1 MTTIWTAGE
10 VLIDLIPR
18 ERGNKPNLVR
28 DPVVGG
34 GPANTAKALARL
46 GFDSYFLCGLSSDA
60 YGDQERAEFL
70 ADNVKLDLSPI
81 LNRPSATAQVT
92 LDENG
97 GATYIFSF
105 QGTATFSE
113 LDNWLPDPSNPPAV
127 LHVGT
132 LGTLIEPSASILFEW
147 AQKVDAPIVYDPNI
161 RPSVE
166 SNRDVYRA
174 NVIKWAALA
183 SVVKLSDDD
192 AKWLFPDQ
200 EIEDIAKLFLAMGVR
215 LVAVTLGEHGIVAY
229 TSHSSIKVPG
239 VIVTVVDTVG
249 AGDTVG
255 AILVEAIVAYGID
268 NLQGEILEKT
278 LERAAQAAAI
288 TCSRAGAKPPMK
300 AELDEC

>member
-1 MTTIWTAGE
+1 MATIWTAGE

-18 ERGNKPNLVR
+18 ERGNKPDLIR

-81 LNRPSATAQVT
+81 LDRPSATAQVT

-97 GATYIFSF
+97 GASYIFTF
-105 QGTATFSE
+105 EGTATFSE

-132 LGTLIEPSASILFEW
+132 LGTLIEPSANILYEW

-166 SNRDVYRA
+166 ANRDLYRT

-200 EIEDIAKLFLAMGVR
+200 QLEDVAKLFLAMGVR
-215 LVAVTLGEHGIVAY
+215 LVVLTLGEHGLVGF
-229 TSHSSIKVPG
+229 TSNGSVKVPG
-239 VIVTVVDTVG
+239 VKVVVVDTVG

-268 NLQGEILEKT
+268 NLQGEILERT
-278 LERAAQAAAI
+278 LERAAQAASI

>member
-1 MTTIWTAGE
+1 M
-10 VLIDLIPR
+10 
-18 ERGNKPNLVR
+18 
-28 DPVVGG
+28 
-34 GPANTAKALARL
+34 
-46 GFDSYFLCGLSSDA
+46 
-60 YGDQERAEFL
+60 
-70 ADNVKLDLSPI
+70 
-81 LNRPSATAQVT
+81 
-92 LDENG
+92 DENG
-97 GATYIFSF
+97 GASYIFTF
-105 QGTATFSE
+105 EGTATFSE

-132 LGTLIEPSASILFEW
+132 LGTLIEPSANILYEW

-166 SNRDVYRA
+166 ANRDLYRT

-200 EIEDIAKLFLAMGVR
+200 QLEEVAKLFLAMGVR
-215 LVAVTLGEHGIVAY
+215 LVVLTLGEHGLVGF
-229 TSHSSIKVPG
+229 TSNGSVKVPG
-239 VIVTVVDTVG
+239 VKVVVVDTVG

-268 NLQGEILEKT
+268 NLQGEILERT